1 MDTIYEKIEKAV
13 KAAHIKHIK
22 YENGYPKDHIV
33 LDFDPIEDEEEDSMQ
48 PLIEALKVI
57 TETLDKHADFE
68 DDIEVTFYHLPG
80 EEEWGI
86 AIGDGR

>member
-1 MDTIYEKIEKAV
+1 MDTIYQKIKKAV
-13 KAAHIKHIK
+13 EDANIKHIV
-22 YENGYPKDHIV
+22 YEEGYPRDHV
-33 LDFDPIEDEEEDSMQ
+33 KLDFDPMEDEAADTLS
-48 PLIEALKVI
+48 PLVRAMRVI
-57 TETLDKHADFE
+57 TKAINENAEIE